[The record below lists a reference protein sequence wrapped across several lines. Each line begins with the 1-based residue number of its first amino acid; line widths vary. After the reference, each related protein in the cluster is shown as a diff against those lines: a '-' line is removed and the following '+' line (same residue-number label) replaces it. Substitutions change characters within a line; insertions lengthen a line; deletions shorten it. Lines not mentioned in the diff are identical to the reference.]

1 MKNET
6 VITMMTETKNDFEEV
21 IKLYEEDEIK
31 DFGLKI
37 FLKAQRYYIDSMLK
51 ELDKIYNR

>member
-1 MKNET
+1 MKNDT

-21 IKLYEEDEIK
+21 IKLYKEDEIK

-37 FLKAQRYYIDSMLK
+37 FLKAQKYYIDSMLK
-51 ELDKIYNR
+51 ELDKIYNQ